1 MKLLTGLRHFVLSVI
16 MLISVN
22 VSAQL
27 SAIETN
33 PMQYAIITEMSN
45 KLDAEASTQ
54 ISSFNKMAA
63 TQGMIC
69 SEVDGMKKWQ
79 KNYNNYLQNA
89 RGYAEAIKAA
99 TTLYADGV
107 EILRNIF
114 DIKKA
119 CKDNPQGVAAS
130 LAWSD
135 IYLELAAQYA
145 KTYSVLNKMI
155 AKGGKGN
162 MLNGQERTELLYQ
175 LNDEM
180 ARLNV
185 KLRTV
190 AINISYHNLTDV
202 WNKFTAGLVAK
213 SHKQIASES
222 MERWR
227 RASTTAYKMGR

>member
-27 SAIETN
+27 SAVETN

-119 CKDNPQGVAAS
+119 CKVIGP
-130 LAWSD
+130 
-135 IYLELAAQYA
+135 
-145 KTYSVLNKMI
+145 
-155 AKGGKGN
+155 
-162 MLNGQERTELLYQ
+162 
-175 LNDEM
+175 
-180 ARLNV
+180 V
-185 KLRTV
+185 KLYGSGKQKANSKTG
-190 AINISYHNLTDV
+190 INLKDIAPYLLATNFKYHHQYKSYGRHN
-202 WNKFTAGLVAK
+202 
-213 SHKQIASES
+213 S
-222 MERWR
+222 
-227 RASTTAYKMGR
+227 